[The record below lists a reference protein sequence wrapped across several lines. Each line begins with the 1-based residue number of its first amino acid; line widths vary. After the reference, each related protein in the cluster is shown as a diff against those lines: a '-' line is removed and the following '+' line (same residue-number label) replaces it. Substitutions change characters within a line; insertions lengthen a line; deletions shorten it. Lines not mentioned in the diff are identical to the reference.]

1 MSISI
6 LPRDTG
12 LYVQCGCGSRMFIP
26 SESATHSP
34 VVFCPCGEVEKIG
47 KEVLNQLTSRQL
59 RSHIAKKNGRLYR
72 PAAKSEER
80 TREQS
85 LKEKVHADFLEL
97 S

>member
-1 MSISI
+1 MSISM

>member
-1 MSISI
+1 M

>member
-59 RSHIAKKNGRLYR
+59 RSHISKKNGRLYR

-80 TREQS
+80 TKKT
-85 LKEKVHADFLEL
+85 LATKVADEFVEL